1 MWAKERE
8 VQTLVGRAQAQLA
21 AQAQVLLAAGE
32 LERYRALF
40 VRASELQGPP
50 DIRYS
55 ARVALLEQGL
65 LAVGQQNAAR
75 ALGVLLVVAQSAI
88 ELLEQEPREP
98 VLLDYAAIAMYELW
112 SLDAARVLFKA
123 AARLDPS
130 LPHLRRNLAECDRR
144 RREQPTPRPLH
155 PALPGLARRA
165 KLAASKARA
174 VDGLRLSL
182 CMIVR
187 DEEQML
193 ARCLTAVAPAVDEM
207 IVVDTGSSDSTIE
220 IARSFGARVIEHP
233 WTGSFAEAR
242 NVSFE
247 AATGDWL
254 LYLDA
259 DEILVAEDAQR
270 LRALTGHTWREAF
283 YVVLT
288 SYMGELGDGA
298 EATNTA
304 LRVFRNRPHYRFEGR
319 LHEQIIHN
327 LPTYAPGRIEETT
340 VGVDHYGYLGAVRDA
355 KQKSKRNIELLQEEA
370 ADSAP
375 TGFLLFN
382 LGSEHAAVGDLVSA
396 CEEYER
402 AWAMILAEG
411 SAEGCRF
418 APALLV
424 RLGNALLACR
434 RVQEAMS
441 WATDG
446 LARYPTFTDLVL
458 LQATTSVAL
467 GDGEAAGG
475 YYRRCIELGDAPAR
489 YGAAVGAGT
498 YLPRLGLAELASN
511 RGEPETARGLLDWC
525 LEHYPGCFGV
535 VHAYATALLRCG
547 VAPGEVVAEIERRVS
562 RLTPKVKFM
571 LASLLRRSGALEAA
585 ERQYRAVLVAEP
597 QSAQAR
603 TALAETL
610 LYLGRYK
617 AAAQQAAMLAD
628 HAPLAGLACRIELCG
643 LIAGGHLESAHAAIL
658 RATRAGLP
666 VVELEVFAAW
676 MAIADGQP
684 APRSLP
690 VAGIPLLGVVLEN
703 LLQARDF
710 KAFERLLPA
719 LECSEL
725 PVREQREL
733 LGAAYL
739 RHGYLAS
746 AAKEWMAVCSEQPD
760 ARALV
765 GLARV
770 AAAHGQHE
778 DAVTFAAGALELD
791 PGNVLASEFLAGHR
805 PAAASIDER

>member
-1 MWAKERE
+1 
-8 VQTLVGRAQAQLA
+8 
-21 AQAQVLLAAGE
+21 
-32 LERYRALF
+32 
-40 VRASELQGPP
+40 
-50 DIRYS
+50 
-55 ARVALLEQGL
+55 VALLEQGL

-88 ELLEQEPREP
+88 ALLEQEPREP
-98 VLLDYAAIAMYELW
+98 ILLDYTAIAMYELW
-112 SLDAARVLFKA
+112 SLDAARALFKA

-144 RREQPTPRPLH
+144 RREQPSPRPLH

-174 VDGLRLSL
+174 VDGLTLSL

-233 WTGSFAEAR
+233 WTGSFADAR

-288 SYMGELGDGA
+288 SYMGELGDGV
-298 EATNTA
+298 EVTNTA

-327 LPTYAPGRIEETT
+327 LPTYSPGRIEETT

-355 KQKSKRNIELLQEEA
+355 KQKSKRNIELLHEDA
-370 ADSAP
+370 AGSAP

-382 LGSEHAAVGDLVSA
+382 LGSEHAAVGDFSLA

-411 SAEGCRF
+411 NAEGCRF

-446 LARYPTFTDLVL
+446 LARYPAFTDLVL

-467 GDGEAAGG
+467 GDGEAAAD

-511 RGEPETARGLLDWC
+511 RGEPGTARELLDWC

-562 RLTPKVKFM
+562 LLTPKVKFM
-571 LASLLRRSGALEAA
+571 LASLLRRGGALEAA

-597 QSAQAR
+597 ESAQAR

-610 LYLGRYK
+610 LYLGRYA

-628 HAPLAGLACRIELCG
+628 DDPLAGLARRIEVCG
-643 LIAGGHLESAHAAIL
+643 LIAGGDLESAHAAIL
-658 RATRAGLP
+658 GAGLP
-666 VVELEVFAAW
+666 VAERDVFAAW
-676 MAIADGQP
+676 MAIEDGRP
-684 APRSLP
+684 APRALP
-690 VAGIPLLGVVLEN
+690 VAGIGLLGVVLEN

-719 LECSEL
+719 LEYSEL
-725 PVREQREL
+725 PVRERREL
-733 LGAAYL
+733 LGATYL

-760 ARALV
+760 VRALV

-770 AAAHGQHE
+770 AAAHGQPE
-778 DAVTFAAGALELD
+778 DAATFAAGALELD
-791 PGNVLASEFLAGHR
+791 PGNALASELLAAHR
-805 PAAASIDER
+805 PALAAGIDERSAEEPSTRK